1 MHSEVSHTMR
11 SCTLPG
17 PPWLPNLSTARTR
30 TTTMAMLDIINL
42 PALLGRETHS
52 FRRAHI
58 YDKLDLGLAVT
69 VGILGSIVLMLNGFT
84 SPLVCVPAS
93 CATSGKK
100 VKAIQGRAQP
110 CIKNKSPI
118 SSLHLSDI
126 ICKGGVNTPEIKGIK
141 YLFHS
146 IDCMYFA
153 LIIVHHMRPC
163 KLQ

>member
-1 MHSEVSHTMR
+1 MHSEVFNTIR
-11 SCTLPG
+11 GCTLPG
-17 PPWLPNLSTARTR
+17 PPWLPNLSTARTI

-93 CATSGKK
+93 CATSGEKLIIQGFTRLCMK
-100 VKAIQGRAQP
+100 VK
-110 CIKNKSPI
+110 SPT
-118 SSLHLSDI
+118 S
-126 ICKGGVNTPEIKGIK
+126 CFT
-141 YLFHS
+141 
-146 IDCMYFA
+146 
-153 LIIVHHMRPC
+153 
-163 KLQ
+163 

>member
-1 MHSEVSHTMR
+1 MPSEVSHTMR

-17 PPWLPNLSTARTR
+17 PPWLPNLSTART

-93 CATSGKK
+93 CATSGEKLVIQGFTRLCMK
-100 VKAIQGRAQP
+100 VK
-110 CIKNKSPI
+110 SPT
-118 SSLHLSDI
+118 S
-126 ICKGGVNTPEIKGIK
+126 CFT
-141 YLFHS
+141 
-146 IDCMYFA
+146 
-153 LIIVHHMRPC
+153 
-163 KLQ
+163 

>member
-1 MHSEVSHTMR
+1 MKVYTEMHCEVSHTMR

-17 PPWLPNLSTARTR
+17 PPWLPNLSTARTS
-30 TTTMAMLDIINL
+30 TPTMAMLDIINI

-93 CATSGKK
+93 CATSGKI
-100 VKAIQGRAQP
+100 VKAIRGP
-110 CIKNKSPI
+110 GLC
-118 SSLHLSDI
+118 L
-126 ICKGGVNTPEIKGIK
+126 T
-141 YLFHS
+141 
-146 IDCMYFA
+146 MY
-153 LIIVHHMRPC
+153 
-163 KLQ
+163 KE